1 MPNFPPLDASVQ
13 WKISTGAI
21 RFRESGY
28 RATIDEIL
36 SSGLATEV
44 VGLISAGKEADVYLA
59 RLGGGPLAIKVYRLY
74 RTSHRGGGAI
84 KVDNMAHRAAFE
96 FEMLRQAW
104 KGGACV
110 PTPAK
115 RVENMLAFRYLGT
128 EDGPAPRLIDVA
140 PVDPAGFQ
148 SEVVA
153 AMERLVLAGVVHGDL
168 SAFNILIHQ
177 DRPWFIDFSD
187 SLRVDRL
194 GQSPWQRL
202 SEARQVLRRDLGGL
216 ASYFGRFGVG
226 LAVDAIAGRLVLG
239 LARRADLARQSRRG
253 DAVEPRLQA
262 DPPEPETL
270 HEAD

>member
-36 SSGLATEV
+36 SSGLA
-44 VGLISAGKEADVYLA
+44 
-59 RLGGGPLAIKVYRLY
+59 
-74 RTSHRGGGAI
+74 
-84 KVDNMAHRAAFE
+84 
-96 FEMLRQAW
+96 
-104 KGGACV
+104 
-110 PTPAK
+110 
-115 RVENMLAFRYLGT
+115 T

-202 SEARQVLRRDLGGL
+202 SEAREVLRRDLGGL

-226 LAVDAIAGRLVLG
+226 LAGEAIPGRPVPG
-239 LARRADLARQSRRG
+239 VS
-253 DAVEPRLQA
+253 
-262 DPPEPETL
+262 
-270 HEAD
+270 